1 MRDRA
6 ELLGGLERPVV
17 VAVIAVRVV
26 EMALDEVVGV
36 VAVRDGGMSTVV
48 AVLVLGA
55 VAAAVVAGCT
65 GVGVVRVDGDP
76 VLIGVALV
84 GMVEVAVV
92 EVVDVSFV
100 DDGGVTAVGAVDV
113 VVRFVCLVVAYRF
126 LSGREHRHYIR
137 TVVQMC
143 RCVDIAR
150 VVP

>member
-1 MRDRA
+1 M
-6 ELLGGLERPVV
+6 V

-36 VAVRDGGMSTVV
+36 VAVRDGGMSAVV
-48 AVLVLGA
+48 AVVVLGA
-55 VAAAVVAGCT
+55 VAAAVVARCA

-92 EVVDVSFV
+92 EVVHVSFV

-113 VVRFVCLVVAYRF
+113 VVRFVCLVVAHRF
-126 LSGREHRHYIR
+126 LSGREHLTISA
-137 TVVQMC
+137 QSF
-143 RCVDIAR
+143 RCVGEWI
-150 VVP
+150 